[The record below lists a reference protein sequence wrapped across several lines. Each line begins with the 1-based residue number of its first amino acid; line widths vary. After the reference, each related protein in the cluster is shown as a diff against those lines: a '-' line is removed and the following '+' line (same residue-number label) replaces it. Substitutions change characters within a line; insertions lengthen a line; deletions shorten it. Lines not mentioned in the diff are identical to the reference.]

1 MKKIF
6 FILFITAL
14 ISCGKM
20 PINGNLDGR
29 WQLMTIDCHENGE
42 QTYPEYTYYDVS
54 LHLMEQKRKTAN
66 NETSLFFGLKAR
78 FQHIDDSLHIQMI
91 RCTKKSVIPFG
102 MNDTIQHFAVET
114 LTKKKMILNSGYAR
128 LSFRKF

>member
-6 FILFITAL
+6 FILFVPAL

-20 PINGNLDGR
+20 PINGDLDGR

-54 LHLMEQKRKTAN
+54 LHLMELKQKKDG
-66 NETSLFFGLKAR
+66 NETLGFSSLKAR

-114 LTKKKMILNSGYAR
+114 LTKKK
-128 LSFRKF
+128 

>member
-1 MKKIF
+1 
-6 FILFITAL
+6 
-14 ISCGKM
+14 
-20 PINGNLDGR
+20 
-29 WQLMTIDCHENGE
+29 
-42 QTYPEYTYYDVS
+42 
-54 LHLMEQKRKTAN
+54 MELKRKTAN